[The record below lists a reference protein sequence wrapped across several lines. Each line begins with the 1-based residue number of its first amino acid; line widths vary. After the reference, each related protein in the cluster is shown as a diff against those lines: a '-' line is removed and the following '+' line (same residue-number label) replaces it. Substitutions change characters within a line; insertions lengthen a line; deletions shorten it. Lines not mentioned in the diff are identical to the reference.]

1 MCSSPI
7 QITPYRS
14 RGIFRCVTDDGHAIS
29 WKVLKRGTPVRSS
42 DGVEIGTVRRA
53 QETGR
58 EHIFDGIVIDTK
70 TGKRFVDAPE
80 VARIAERWVT
90 LTISA
95 AEAAELPPPGGGM
108 RQRVDQVTTVRRAK
122 RWGRGLRER
131 WDRR

>member
-1 MCSSPI
+1 VASCL
-7 QITPYRS
+7 T
-14 RGIFRCVTDDGHAIS
+14 VTDDDGHAIS
-29 WKVLKRGTPVRSS
+29 FKVLKRGTPVRSS
-42 DGVEIGTVRRA
+42 DGVQVGTVRRA

-70 TGKRFVDAPE
+70 DGKRFVDAPE

-90 LTISA
+90 LTITA

-108 RQRVDQVTTVRRAK
+108 RQRVDQATTVRRAK
-122 RWGRGLRER
+122 RMGRNLRER

>member
-1 MCSSPI
+1 MASWR
-7 QITPYRS
+7 T
-14 RGIFRCVTDDGHAIS
+14 VTEDDGHAIS
-29 WKVLKRGTPVRSS
+29 FKVLKRGTPVRSS
-42 DGVEIGTVRRA
+42 DGVKVGTVRRA

-80 VARIAERWVT
+80 VGRIAERAVT
-90 LTISA
+90 LTITA

-108 RQRVDQVTTVRRAK
+108 RARVDHSTTVRRAK
-122 RWGRGLRER
+122 RMGRSLRDR

>member
-1 MCSSPI
+1 MSSCP
-7 QITPYRS
+7 T
-14 RGIFRCVTDDGHAIS
+14 VTDDDGHAIS
-29 WKVLKRGTPVRSS
+29 YKVLPRGTPVRSA
-42 DGVEIGTVRRA
+42 DGVQVGTVRRA

-70 TGKRFVDAPE
+70 DGKRFVDAPQ

-108 RQRVDQVTTVRRAK
+108 RQRVDQAKTVRRAK
-122 RWGRGLRER
+122 RAGRSLRER